1 MNVIA
6 PEQVVTALLKHN
18 LYPAQGIWVD
28 NAKVKKQGWKDYK
41 EVCRVCGL
49 AALFINKECDKSCQV
64 LEWAKPGQ
72 KLEWAKS
79 KLRFLCK
86 EYKLDNG
93 IHRIGMDL
101 GLSPGYSYGFVL
113 GWDWSFSIPWSI
125 STSWSIFLGEEQ
137 YLSGYEAGKQS
148 WIICNKECAKENQ

>member
-49 AALFINKECDKSCQV
+49 AALFINKECDK
-64 LEWAKPGQ
+64 LGQ

-79 KLRFLCK
+79 KVRYLSNL
-86 EYKLDNG
+86 YKSDNG
-93 IHRIGMDL
+93 ITRIGMDL
-101 GLSPGYSYGFVL
+101 GLSPGYSYGFL
-113 GWDWSFSIPWSI
+113 FGWDGFFHIPWNI
-125 STSWSIFLGEEQ
+125 ITSLLREEDF
-137 YLSGYEAGKQS
+137 LSGYEAGKQS
-148 WIICNKECAKENQ
+148 WIICNKECTKEIQ